1 MSLGFIDHTVDVFLA
16 HAAVRL
22 DRDLLLFARAEVLSG
37 DMHDAVGINIEGNFD
52 LRYSTRSWRDIRELE
67 AAERLVAGSHL
78 TLALQDVDID
88 GRLVIGSRREDLALV
103 RRDRRIALDDLRA
116 DTAERLDTEGKR
128 RDIEEQDVLDFTDE
142 DTALDGST
150 DGYAL
155 IRVDALRRFFV
166 QDIADGILDSR
177 DTGRTADEDD
187 LVDVVSREVCIG
199 HGLARRAHRALD
211 EVAREFIEL
220 CARQRE
226 VEVLRARGV
235 RCDERQVDVRLRHAR
250 ELDLGLLS
258 SFLEALGSHLV
269 LREVDA
275 VLLLEFADHPV
286 DDLLVEVI
294 AAEVRIAVR
303 RLDFERAFR
312 ELENR
317 DIERAA
323 AEVEDEDRLIL
334 VLVEAVGKCCCRRLV
349 DDAQDIE
356 ACNLA
361 GVLRRLALAV
371 VEVSR
376 NRDDSLRD
384 RLTEV
389 CFCIALELLQD
400 HGRDFLRRVILAIN
414 RDLVVRVAHVA
425 LDGRDRAVRVRHS
438 LALCQLADE
447 ALAILREADDRR
459 RDAATFRV
467 RDDGRFAAFHD
478 GYDGVRRT

>member
-1 MSLGFIDHTVDVFLA
+1 
-16 HAAVRL
+16 
-22 DRDLLLFARAEVLSG
+22 
-37 DMHDAVGINIEGNFD
+37 MHDAVRIDIERNLD
-52 LRYSTRSWRDIRELE
+52 LRYSARSWRDIRELE
-67 AAERLVAGSHL
+67 AAECLVAGSHL
-78 TLALQDVDID
+78 AFALQNVDID
-88 GRLVIGSRREDLALV
+88 GRLVIGSRREDLALM
-103 RRDRRIALDDLRA
+103 RRDRRVALDDLRA

-128 RDIEEQDVLDFTDE
+128 RDIEEKDILDFTDE

-155 IRVDALRRFFV
+155 IRVDALRRLFV

-177 DTGRTADEDD
+177 DTGRTTDEDD
-187 LVDVVSREVCIG
+187 LVDIVSREVCIG

-211 EVAREFIEL
+211 EVTRELIEL

-226 VEVLRARGV
+226 VEVFRARSIS
-235 RCDERQVDVRLRHAR
+235 RDERQVDVRLRHAR
-250 ELDLGLLS
+250 ELDLCLLG
-258 SFLEALGSHLV
+258 SFLEALSSHLV

-275 VLLLEFADHPV
+275 VLLLELADHPV

-303 RLDFERAFR
+303 GLYFKRALR
-312 ELENR
+312 ELEDR

-323 AEVEDEDRLIL
+323 AEVEYEDRLIL
-334 VLVEAVGKCCCRRLV
+334 VLVEAVGKCCSRRLV

-371 VEVSR
+371 VEVR
-376 NRDDSLRD
+376 RDRDDGLRD

-389 CFCIALELLQD
+389 CLCIALELLQD
-400 HGRDFLRRVILAIN
+400 HSRDLLRRVVLAVD
-414 RDLVVRVAHVA
+414 RDLVVRVAHMA

-459 RDAATFRV
+459 RDAAAFRV
-467 RDDGRFAAFHD
+467 RDDGRLAAFHD